1 MDVRSRRATTQ
12 QGYNDGLTQ
21 ALTFVAGPLVL
32 GLIGYAVDLWAGTR
46 PVLMLVFGSFGVVAT
61 FVTAYY
67 EYQAKVTREN
77 EGKPWTRR
85 GA

>member
-1 MDVRSRRATTQ
+1 VDVRSRRAAAQ

-21 ALTFVAGPLVL
+21 ALTFVAGPLIL
-32 GLIGYAVDLWAGTR
+32 GLLGFGLDQWLGTR
-46 PVLMLVFGSFGVVAT
+46 PVLMLALGCLGVVAT

-67 EYQAKVTREN
+67 EYQARCDRDN

-85 GA
+85 RA

>member
-1 MDVRSRRATTQ
+1 VDVRSRRATAQ

-21 ALTFVAGPLVL
+21 ALTFVAGPLIL
-32 GLIGYAVDLWAGTR
+32 GLIGYALDSWLGIR
-46 PVLMLVFGSFGVVAT
+46 PVLMLVLGSFGVVAT

-67 EYQAKVTREN
+67 EYQAKCARAD

-85 GA
+85 RA